1 MHESDRHAG
10 EKIVNQ
16 TSTSYQHIQVKPVT
30 PRIGAEVY
38 GVDLSTPLD
47 DQTFN
52 EIHSAFK
59 NHCVLFFRDQNFD
72 HDSQK
77 AFGRRFGNL
86 AIHPAIKAPEGHPEI
101 VPIHADE
108 NSTKIAGE
116 RWHSDVSCVEEP
128 PLGSILYMHTVPE
141 SGGDTLFSNMYAAY
155 DALSDRMKTYLD
167 GLTARHD
174 GEEQYRGRYSGDDTG
189 KQYPRAD
196 HPVVRTHPETGRK
209 CLFVNPIFTTR
220 INELPRLESES
231 VLHMLH
237 QHCQNEDFQVRFRW
251 RKGSVAFWDNRSVQ
265 HLAIWDYY
273 PQTRSGFRVTING
286 DRPV

>member
-1 MHESDRHAG
+1 MLQINETYER
-10 EKIVNQ
+10 
-16 TSTSYQHIQVKPVT
+16 IQVKSVT
-30 PRIGAEVY
+30 PRVGAEVF
-38 GVDLSTPLD
+38 GVDLSAPVD
-47 DQTFN
+47 VQTLS
-52 EIHSAFK
+52 EIQSAFK
-59 NHCVLFFRDQNFD
+59 NHCVLFFRDQDLD
-72 HDSQK
+72 HNSQK
-77 AFGRRFGNL
+77 AFGRLFGEL
-86 AIHPAIKAPEGHPEI
+86 AIHPAIKAPDGHPEI

-128 PLGSILYMHTVPE
+128 PLGSILFLHTVPE
-141 SGGDTLFSNMYAAY
+141 SGGDTLFANMYAAY

-174 GEEQYRGRYSGDDTG
+174 GEEQYRGRYSNDDAR

-220 INELPRLESES
+220 INELPRLESNT
-231 VLHMLH
+231 VLSMLH
-237 QHCQNEDFQVRFRW
+237 THCQNEDFQVRFRW
-251 RKGSVAFWDNRSVQ
+251 KKGSVAFWDNRCVQ